1 MKKVLATLLLTVSM
15 SAHSVEPTFS
25 NEQLDNLHFA
35 YAFGEQYQKSGKFKE
50 HHNRYDNNGLGYI
63 MAGLVWQESSAGL
76 NTGVHKQKHHAYGMF
91 QNYLPTLRSRVQ
103 QVGWKMSDK
112 EIIKMVYKRS
122 NSAAWAYIEL
132 SYWLNIHNGDMRK
145 ALSSY
150 NAGWNVKAGNKYAS
164 EVLKKAQYL
173 KSNKLLHQTVD

>member
-25 NEQLDNLHFA
+25 NEQLDNLHYA

-50 HHNRYDNNGLGYI
+50 NPNQKGLGYI
-63 MAGLVWQESSAGL
+63 MAGLLWQESSAGINQGL
-76 NTGVHKQKHHAYGMF
+76 NKDKHHAYGMF

-112 EIIKMVYKRS
+112 EIIRMVQKRQ
-122 NSAAWAYIEL
+122 NSASWAYIEL
-132 SYWLNIHNGDMRK
+132 SYWIDVHKGDLRK
-145 ALSSY
+145 AIASY
-150 NAGWNVKAGNKYAS
+150 NAGWNAEAGSKYAS
-164 EVLKKAQYL
+164 EVLEKANYL
-173 KSNKLLHQTVD
+173 KSKKMFEAVY